1 MIGGL
6 AGGLL
11 GNVCATPL
19 VDYYRVYYNLPDAQ
33 AGISM
38 KYLVIGVILASVFCS
53 TVSYLCARKL
63 THLSPADALR
73 PPAPKGAKKTL
84 AERIPGLLKLFTVPG
99 IMALRS
105 IGRNP
110 KRSMLSLFGIACA
123 FMITA
128 TLMSVSS
135 LFDVFLFDNLEK
147 VQHQDFTVYFES
159 PLKTADVLS
168 SVENENIEKMEPFAE
183 TQAKLIRGNEEL
195 DCTVQGI
202 DRDCELVHLYDA
214 DDGTIHVESEGI
226 VLSIHMAQRLGVGV
240 GGWVDVKVT
249 YPEERITRVPVTAV
263 MEQYMGT
270 TAYMSMEGL
279 ADISEY
285 RNVCTGLY
293 IKAASGAE
301 ELIWKDLEGAPQVTG
316 LEGRIAK
323 IQKWRDM
330 MGSFDMLIG
339 MMVALGIL
347 IGLAVLYTS
356 ALISFEE
363 LKRELSV
370 MLMLG
375 LTASECLEVISVGQW
390 ILTAGGVLLGI
401 PMTFW
406 MSHAFAVSMSA
417 KMFSIPDFADA
428 ASVAESAVLMFIA
441 VFISSRLILRKLKAV
456 SPVSLLMERE

>member
-1 MIGGL
+1 
-6 AGGLL
+6 
-11 GNVCATPL
+11 
-19 VDYYRVYYNLPDAQ
+19 
-33 AGISM
+33 
-38 KYLVIGVILASVFCS
+38 
-53 TVSYLCARKL
+53 
-63 THLSPADALR
+63 
-73 PPAPKGAKKTL
+73 
-84 AERIPGLLKLFTVPG
+84 
-99 IMALRS
+99 
-105 IGRNP
+105 
-110 KRSMLSLFGIACA
+110 
-123 FMITA
+123 
-128 TLMSVSS
+128 
-135 LFDVFLFDNLEK
+135 
-147 VQHQDFTVYFES
+147 
-159 PLKTADVLS
+159 
-168 SVENENIEKMEPFAE
+168 
-183 TQAKLIRGNEEL
+183 
-195 DCTVQGI
+195 
-202 DRDCELVHLYDA
+202 
-214 DDGTIHVESEGI
+214 
-226 VLSIHMAQRLGVGV
+226 MAQRLGVGV
-240 GGWVDVKVT
+240 GSWVDVKVT

-428 ASVAESAVLMFIA
+428 ASVAESVVLMFIA